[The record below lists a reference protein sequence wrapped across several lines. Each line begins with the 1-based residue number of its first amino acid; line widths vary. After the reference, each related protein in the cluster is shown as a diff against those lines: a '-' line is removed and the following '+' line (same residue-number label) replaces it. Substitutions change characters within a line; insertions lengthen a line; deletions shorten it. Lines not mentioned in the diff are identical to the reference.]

1 MANCAIE
8 RDDILSQTTCVRIV
22 SKSIAIRVRE
32 DKKNV
37 YLRHSNKTYMSTIYT
52 SSLRLLKDKP
62 NMLYGSLSGTNF
74 FISLLLSGLPTIRR
88 PSDQVD
94 GQRVDHQVGLA
105 QP

>member
-1 MANCAIE
+1 
-8 RDDILSQTTCVRIV
+8 
-22 SKSIAIRVRE
+22 
-32 DKKNV
+32 
-37 YLRHSNKTYMSTIYT
+37 
-52 SSLRLLKDKP
+52 
-62 NMLYGSLSGTNF
+62 MLYGSLSGTNF